1 MLTLAAAL
9 LCMEESLNRFE
20 STSNEREMTVKM
32 LHVLGKPEWN
42 SEYRFSGRVLFG
54 VSGSQYHGKTQL
66 KLSAP
71 LFFSLRQMLLFL
83 ERVGRGCWCEMSG

>member
-42 SEYRFSGRVLFG
+42 SEYRSSGRVLFG
-54 VSGSQYHGKTQL
+54 VSGSQSHGKTHL

-71 LFFSLRQMLLFL
+71 LSSVCGRCYYFSNALA
-83 ERVGRGCWCEMSG
+83 EVAGVK

>member
-9 LCMEESLNRFE
+9 LCMGESLNRYE
-20 STSNEREMTVKM
+20 STSNEIEMIVRM

-54 VSGSQYHGKTQL
+54 VSGSQYHGKT
-66 KLSAP
+66 
-71 LFFSLRQMLLFL
+71 
-83 ERVGRGCWCEMSG
+83 

>member
-32 LHVLGKPEWN
+32 LHVLGKSEWN
-42 SEYRFSGRVLFG
+42 SKCRFSERVLFG
-54 VSGSQYHGKTQL
+54 VSGSQ
-66 KLSAP
+66 
-71 LFFSLRQMLLFL
+71 
-83 ERVGRGCWCEMSG
+83 